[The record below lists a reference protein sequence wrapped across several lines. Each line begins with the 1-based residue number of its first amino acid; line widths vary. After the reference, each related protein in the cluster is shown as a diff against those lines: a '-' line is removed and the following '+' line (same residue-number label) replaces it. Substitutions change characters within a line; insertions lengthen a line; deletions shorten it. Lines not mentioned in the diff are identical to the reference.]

1 MNQENGE
8 HAIYDRDAEEG
19 VVGAIL
25 ADPGLYLD
33 DAMQRLRDD
42 HCFCPDTRILL
53 SELRAMADASRVI
66 EPVNVCGWLR
76 ERELI
81 DRVGG
86 PSKVSELF
94 TRFTTPAA
102 FNQWVDTLNDR
113 LARRTILAA
122 ADESKKLAM
131 DLTQS
136 WKVAMQAADSE
147 MALLQVLEQQGQA
160 VSMSVVMQETIED
173 LELAM
178 KNKGKIRGFCTGI
191 PDLDRTINGL
201 EAPDLFVIG
210 ARPGMGKTNLAL
222 RLMEE
227 LTYALV
233 DGMQVPTLKFSLE
246 MSRLQLGRRC
256 LFSAAGVEQS
266 KGKTGFLSKG
276 DEQQIVLATSKWQK
290 TKLHIDD
297 TPELTIADIRA
308 RIRAAKR
315 KWGIKVVLLDYIQIV
330 EPVTKQGRQDERIG
344 IKEVVG
350 GLKAACKQCDVVM
363 IALAQASRGSE
374 DQPGKRPTLR
384 DFDGSSAIEKWADYA
399 AFIHRPSKFKPWDRL
414 SEKERD
420 HFGSEEKFLE
430 AAELLLVKSR
440 HSSEAVIPLRFVA
453 PLARFEPATAK
464 LYSNNPEQRQ
474 AGYKGNDG
482 TGKRNQPKEEQD
494 EFES

>member
-1 MNQENGE
+1 MSETQS
-8 HAIYDRDAEEG
+8 IPYDREAEEG
-19 VVGAIL
+19 VVGAVL
-25 ADPGLYLD
+25 SDPGIYLD

-42 HCFCPDTRILL
+42 HCFCPDTKVML

-66 EPVNVCGWLR
+66 EPVNVVGWLR
-76 ERELI
+76 ERELL

-86 PSKVSELF
+86 GSKVSEMF
-94 TRFTTPAA
+94 TRFTTPLA

-113 LARRTILAA
+113 LARRTILASA
-122 ADESKKLAM
+122 EESRKLAL

-136 WKVAMQAADSE
+136 WKVAMQAADHE

-160 VSMSVVMQETIED
+160 VSMSRVMEETVED
-173 LELAM
+173 LEQAM
-178 KNKGKIRGFCTGI
+178 RNKGKIRGFRTGI

-201 EAPDLFVIG
+201 EPPDLFVIG

-222 RLMEE
+222 RFMEE
-227 LTYALV
+227 LTYALIECE
-233 DGMQVPTLKFSLE
+233 QVPTLMFSLE
-246 MSRLQLGRRC
+246 MSRLQLGRRS
-256 LFSAAGVEQS
+256 LFSASGVEQS
-266 KGKTGFLSKG
+266 KGKTGFLSG
-276 DEQQIVLATSKWQK
+276 TDQRDIGTATHKWQK
-290 TKLHIDD
+290 TNLWIDD

-330 EPVTKQGRQDERIG
+330 EPVTKQGRADERIG

-350 GLKAACKQCDVVM
+350 GLKAACKQCEVVT

-414 SEKERD
+414 SEKEQE

-440 HSSEAVIPLRFVA
+440 HSSEAVIPLRFIA

-464 LYSNNPEQRQ
+464 LYSNNPDQRQ
-474 AGYKGNDG
+474 KGYQGKDG
-482 TGKRNQPKEEQD
+482 TGRRHEEN
-494 EFES
+494 EE